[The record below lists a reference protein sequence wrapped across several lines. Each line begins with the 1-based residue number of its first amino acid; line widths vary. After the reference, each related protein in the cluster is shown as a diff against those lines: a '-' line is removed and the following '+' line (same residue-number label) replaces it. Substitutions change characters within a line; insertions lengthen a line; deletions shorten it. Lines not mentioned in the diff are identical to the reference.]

1 MAEPMSKPSQ
11 GSADYNAWVTLAND
25 VSTALRENMDH
36 HVLFSQ
42 REAIAEQLWEDGYRP
57 SREQIEAEIE
67 RQRSIWP

>member
-1 MAEPMSKPSQ
+1 
-11 GSADYNAWVTLAND
+11 
-25 VSTALRENMDH
+25 MDH